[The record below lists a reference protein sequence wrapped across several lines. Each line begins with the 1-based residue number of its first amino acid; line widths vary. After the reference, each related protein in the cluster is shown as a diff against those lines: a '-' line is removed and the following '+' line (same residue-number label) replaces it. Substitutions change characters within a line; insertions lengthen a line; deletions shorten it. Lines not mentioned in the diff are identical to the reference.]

1 MQAHMHAPEINMIE
15 DTQYQEDY
23 YKSNGQSGDRPALL
37 LFERLAK
44 RYFARGAVLD
54 FGCGAGHLL
63 RRLGR
68 TFETAGVEASG
79 WARAQAI
86 ANTGAAVYESTRA
99 VATESMVGVVSVHV
113 VEHIPDPALREV
125 FSEWRRI
132 LQPGGKALIVTPD
145 AGGYAAGIK
154 GKRWI
159 ALTDPTHI
167 NLKTHR
173 QWEEF
178 FRSCGFE
185 VLKAGSDGLWDFPY
199 RFSWLG
205 KAEVFLFGWST
216 LIQFLAGR
224 LWLRPGRGESSIY
237 LLKRS

>member
-1 MQAHMHAPEINMIE
+1 MIE
-15 DTQYQEDY
+15 DRGYREDY
-23 YKSNGQSGDRPALL
+23 YRSNGQSGDRPALL
-37 LFERLAK
+37 FFERLAK
-44 RYFARGAVLD
+44 RYFARGTVLD

-68 TFETAGVEASG
+68 TFDATGVEASQ
-79 WARAQAI
+79 WARAQAA
-86 ANTGAAVYESTRA
+86 ANTGAAVHESTDA
-99 VATESMVGVVSVHV
+99 IATESLAGVVSVHV

-125 FSEWRRI
+125 LSEWRRI
-132 LQPGGKALIVTPD
+132 LQPEGRALVVTPD

-154 GKRWI
+154 GERWI

-199 RFSWLG
+199 RFLWLG
-205 KAEVFLFGWST
+205 RAEVFFLGWST
-216 LIQFLAGR
+216 LVQFLVGR
-224 LWLRPGRGESSIY
+224 LVLQPGKGESSIY